1 MGNLRRLKF
10 DRWWPWPAFA
20 LTAGASLAAGALD
33 LAWTGWRP
41 ATCMPEAC
49 FCEALRQ
56 GAVAQP
62 VNAYS
67 NLAFVL
73 VGLLILGE
81 AARAKPAPDV
91 SNPMRSRPAFPAVFG
106 AAVVAIGLGS
116 LFYHASMSFAGQWFD
131 VMGMYLLATFL
142 VLYNLA
148 RLRPMSGGA
157 FARAYIAANALLGV
171 LLIVAPE
178 ARRQVFAGLIVAA
191 IALEIAVAVL
201 HRPRIRAAW
210 FAAALACFALAYA
223 IWILDDA
230 RILCAPESL
239 LQGHA
244 AWHALS
250 AAAAGL
256 VYLYYRSE
264 TRAGAE
270 GVPVQ

>member
-1 MGNLRRLKF
+1 MSGSQHSRF
-10 DRWWPWPAFA
+10 YRWWPWLAFA
-20 LTAGASLAAGALD
+20 LIALASLAAGALD
-33 LAWTGWRP
+33 LSWAGWRP
-41 ATCMPEAC
+41 ATCMPDTC
-49 FCEALRQ
+49 FCEALWP

-67 NLAFVL
+67 NLAFVW
-73 VGLLILGE
+73 VGLMILGD
-81 AARAKPAPDV
+81 AAGAQTAAAS
-91 SNPMRSRPAFPAVFG
+91 SNPMRSQPAYPAVFG

-157 FARAYIAANALLGV
+157 FAWAYIAANALLGV
-171 LLIVAPE
+171 LLVLAPE
-178 ARRQVFAGLIVAA
+178 ARRQVFA
-191 IALEIAVAVL
+191 ALVVGAVILEAVVFIL
-201 HRPRIRAAW
+201 RRPRIRAVY
-210 FAAALACFALAYA
+210 FAAALACFALAYG
-223 IWILDDA
+223 IWILDNA
-230 RILCAPESL
+230 RILCTPESL

-244 AWHALS
+244 AWHLLS

-264 TRAGAE
+264 A
-270 GVPVQ
+270 Q